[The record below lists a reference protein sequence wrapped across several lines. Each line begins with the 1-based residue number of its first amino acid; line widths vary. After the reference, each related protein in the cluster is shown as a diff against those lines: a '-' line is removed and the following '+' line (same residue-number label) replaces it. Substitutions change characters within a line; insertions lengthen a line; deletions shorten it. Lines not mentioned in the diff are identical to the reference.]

1 MSKIANAFKGGNGK
15 AFIPFIT
22 CGDPSL
28 EVTEQLVYAME
39 EAGANL
45 IELGI
50 PFSDPTA
57 EGPVIQAANTR
68 ALSGGVTT
76 DKIFAMVEKIR
87 KNTQIPMVFMTYA
100 NVVFSYG
107 TERFIKKASELGMDG
122 IILPDVP
129 YEEKEEFDVVC
140 KKYNMD
146 MISLIAPT
154 SHERISMIAKEAS
167 GFVYC
172 VSSLGVTGTRSEI
185 TTDIGAMVELVKKA
199 KDIPCAVGFGI
210 STPEQAKIAEAAGA
224 CAVMALE
231 RIPADI
237 RAAGGVS
244 RMSDPKM
251 IRGIQ
256 EAVSIPVMAKCR
268 IGHFVEAQILEA
280 IEIDYIDESEVLSPA
295 DDVYHINKRD
305 FKVPFV
311 CGARDLGEALRR
323 IAEGA
328 SMIRTKGEPGT
339 GDVVQAV
346 RHMRVM
352 NAEIRRIQS
361 LREDELFEAAKQLQ
375 VPVELVEYVHENG
388 KLPVVNFAAG
398 GVATPADAALMMQLG
413 AEGVFVGSG
422 IFKSGDPAKRAAAIV
437 KAVTNY
443 TDAKLIAELST
454 DLGEAMVGI
463 NEQEIELLMAERG
476 K

>member
-1 MSKIANAFKGGNGK
+1 MEIRTAQQSRVTEGRISMNKRITEAFEKGK

-57 EGPVIQAANTR
+57 EGPVIQAANIR

-210 STPEQAKIAEAAGA
+210 STPEQAKKMAG
-224 CAVMALE
+224 L
-231 RIPADI
+231 
-237 RAAGGVS
+237 
-244 RMSDPKM
+244 SD
-251 IRGIQ
+251 G
-256 EAVSIPVMAKCR
+256 
-268 IGHFVEAQILEA
+268 A
-280 IEIDYIDESEVLSPA
+280 I
-295 DDVYHINKRD
+295 
-305 FKVPFV
+305 
-311 CGARDLGEALRR
+311 
-323 IAEGA
+323 
-328 SMIRTKGEPGT
+328 
-339 GDVVQAV
+339 
-346 RHMRVM
+346 
-352 NAEIRRIQS
+352 
-361 LREDELFEAAKQLQ
+361 
-375 VPVELVEYVHENG
+375 
-388 KLPVVNFAAG
+388 
-398 GVATPADAALMMQLG
+398 
-413 AEGVFVGSG
+413 VGS
-422 IFKSGDPAKRAAAIV
+422 AIV
-437 KAVTNY
+437 KLCGKYGKDAVPY
-443 TDAKLIAELST
+443 VKEYVKSMCDAVHSI
-454 DLGEAMVGI
+454 
-463 NEQEIELLMAERG
+463 
-476 K
+476 